1 MQGRKI
7 KISQNHVHCTFLGFF
22 SKDKTCFTYETWN
35 HIVSEHKI
43 FSLIL
48 AYDLSRQVDPNVCIS
63 NEIYSFFYKNKTVST
78 LYVKPQKSAYKATAI
93 SFTYC
98 IQTNQPEV
106 QCSFY

>member
-1 MQGRKI
+1 MQWKKI

-98 IQTNQPEV
+98 IQTN
-106 QCSFY
+106 